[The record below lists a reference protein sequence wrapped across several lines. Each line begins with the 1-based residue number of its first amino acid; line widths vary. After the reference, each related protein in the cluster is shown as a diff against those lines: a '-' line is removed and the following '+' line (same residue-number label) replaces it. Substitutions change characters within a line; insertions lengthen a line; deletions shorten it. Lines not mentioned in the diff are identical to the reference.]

1 MKYQGHPLFKGVT
14 STNIVGGISY
24 SVPTVRAF
32 PALHGVTPN
41 AERPAM
47 RGLILEFRCGLPL
60 QAARFKIGLR
70 LDRPHHRFH
79 LGDHDAGFDF
89 LLRPFPQGF
98 TRSWQTE

>member
-1 MKYQGHPLFKGVT
+1 M
-14 STNIVGGISY
+14 VGRLSPGRFDQI
-24 SVPTVRAF
+24 RA
-32 PALHGVTPN
+32 GC
-41 AERPAM
+41 EIRPAM
-47 RGLILEFRCGLPL
+47 SGLILEFRCGLPL

-70 LDRPHHRFH
+70 LDCPHHRFH